1 MCQMNSEVEF
11 FQEVFFSQV
20 WYFISSSNSLKI
32 LILPLKCKIILSTF
46 EVIHAPSILSTL
58 RITMTEDS
66 PWYSNQICYDLNHEP
81 ITFS

>member
-1 MCQMNSEVEF
+1 MNSEVEF